1 MGKYVT
7 TPLNLAKV
15 TGMRGVLIADEQGLG
30 KTVQAIAVLE
40 ATNAY
45 PAVVVAP
52 TSVRLNWQRE
62 INNWIPH
69 RSVEVCYGTT
79 PKPTKSDIAI
89 IGWETL
95 YAWVDQLNP
104 TAVIYDEAH
113 LAKEGKARRTQ
124 SAILLADKTR
134 DNGGYVLAL
143 TGTPVLNKV
152 NELLTQLR
160 LIGRLDEFG
169 GARGFKANFSSLE
182 SRPILNRQ
190 LRARCFVRRRKADVL
205 TELPAKRYAKV
216 MVEGDPTVMERY
228 RKAEDDIV
236 SFLANIVEQEALK
249 SGLSTAEARRHA
261 GLKALRAQSAQ
272 HLVAITT
279 LKQIAVEAK
288 QHAIKSWL
296 NDFLPTGK
304 KVVVFGYHR
313 RIVDWIA
320 DEYANGLKIQGSMD
334 DADKQANID
343 RFQNA
348 DDQQVISCS
357 LKAAGVGITLT
368 AASDV
373 LFVEQ
378 GWTPADQDQASDRC
392 HRIGQQD
399 SVTVYTTICENTIDE
414 AIYDLIERKRLV
426 VNSVTDGSTVNP
438 DESESVLS
446 ELLVHLVGKRQ

>member
-1 MGKYVT
+1 MDENLT
-7 TPLNLAKV
+7 NPLNLAKV
-15 TGMRGVLIADEQGLG
+15 NSVGGVLIADEQGLG

-40 ATNAY
+40 ATNAF

-62 INNWIPH
+62 IAKWLPH
-69 RSVEVCYGTT
+69 RTVQVCYGTT
-79 PKPTKSDIAI
+79 PKPVTADVAI

-95 YAWVDQLNP
+95 WAWAEHLNAK
-104 TAVIYDEAH
+104 AVVYDESH

-124 SAILLADKTR
+124 SAILLADRTR
-134 DNGGYVLAL
+134 DTGGYVLAL

-160 LIGRLDEFG
+160 MIGRLDEFG
-169 GARGFKANFSSLE
+169 GARGFKANFGSPE

-205 TELPAKRYAKV
+205 TELPPKRYAKV
-216 MVEGDPTVMERY
+216 MVEGDPKVMQRY

-236 SFLANIVEQEALK
+236 TFLANIVELEALK

-288 QHAIKSWL
+288 QHAINSWL
-296 NDFLPTGK
+296 TDFLATGK

-313 RIVDWIA
+313 RIVDWVA
-320 DEYANGLKIQGSMD
+320 DEYAQGVKIQGSMD
-334 DADKQANID
+334 DAEKQANID
-343 RFQNA
+343 RFQTV
-348 DDQQVISCS
+348 DEQQVISCS

-392 HRIGQQD
+392 HRIGQLD
-399 SVTVYTTICENTIDE
+399 SVTVYTTICEDTIDE
-414 AIYDLIERKRLV
+414 AIYDLIERKRTV
-426 VNSVTDGSTVNP
+426 VNAVTDGAPAGNDQT
-438 DESESVLS
+438 ESVLG
-446 ELLVHLVGKRQ
+446 ELLVHLAGKKL